1 MLDATTTPARKKPVN
16 SWLVRWGK
24 RQRKWVNPYIKRYSK
39 IEDAAVFNRS
49 DFPWIDALEAEWEA
63 IRDEALTVLRNR
75 EAIPPLAEI
84 SPDHKGLDNLDKW
97 RSFFLW
103 GYGYFASTQSVNVA
117 LVHLQR
123 LRMFLVCGQRCILFT
138 RQEWRSPPHKG
149 VTAGMCVFHMGLK
162 VPRDTDNCA
171 IRVDDQIVHWR
182 DGEAFVFD
190 DTRQHE
196 TWNRTDDERVILLI
210 QFDRPVRFPG
220 NIVAVLFFR
229 AIRRSSFVGTARRR
243 LGNWEET
250 FRQFGGGGGG
260 GGGGEKRDE

>member
-103 GYGYFASTQSVNVA
+103 GYGFRVDANCKRCPRTSAA
-117 LVHLQR
+117 LAHVPG
-123 LRMFLVCGQRCILFT
+123 LRTAMYSIHAPGMAI
-138 RQEWRSPPHKG
+138 PPHKG

-220 NIVAVLFFR
+220 NIVAVLFFQ

-250 FRQFGGGGGG
+250 FRQF
-260 GGGGEKRDE
+260 EKTDE